1 LFNKK
6 EDFNASNKSLPE
18 DRGRLVE
25 QTMRSDAQGGGR
37 AMWDVDWSD
46 LFLFTVSPLELFVR
60 GTLTYLFLFA
70 LFRFVVRRDAGGLG
84 ISDLLV
90 LVIIADAS
98 QNAMA
103 GEYTSVSDGIV
114 LISTIIGW
122 SMLLNYLSMRFRFF
136 RRIILPQP
144 LCLIKD
150 GVKQEKTLR
159 RELISDEELGEML
172 REHEIDDISEVRRAY
187 LEPDGQVTMLRKKPG
202 SRAVKSNRNK
212 AP

>member
-1 LFNKK
+1 
-6 EDFNASNKSLPE
+6 
-18 DRGRLVE
+18 
-25 QTMRSDAQGGGR
+25 
-37 AMWDVDWSD
+37 MWDVDWSD